1 MKKFFTDPRLR
12 ALAALLF
19 FLLFLLGLAV
29 HTGWG
34 TASSF
39 GIAEIAAICP
49 LGNLEAMLASKTFLP
64 RALVGFAVFLAA
76 AVLLGRFFCGWLCPV
91 PWVEKALA
99 KLRAAAVRVDGDER
113 VFRERQGGPAVL
125 SERRIVPILFLP
137 RLRPRKPRE
146 GEDRP
151 GRREDSLRDPRGS
164 SRFERRLR
172 LSGLLPHLP
181 GGPHLRAH
189 GRALA
194 AL

>member
-1 MKKFFTDPRLR
+1 MKKFFTGPRLR

-76 AVLLGRFFCGWLCPV
+76 AVLLGRLQQSGHHIHW
-91 PWVEKALA
+91 
-99 KLRAAAVRVDGDER
+99 
-113 VFRERQGGPAVL
+113 
-125 SERRIVPILFLP
+125 FL
-137 RLRPRKPRE
+137 
-146 GEDRP
+146 
-151 GRREDSLRDPRGS
+151 
-164 SRFERRLR
+164 
-172 LSGLLPHLP
+172 H
-181 GGPHLRAH
+181 
-189 GRALA
+189 
-194 AL
+194 